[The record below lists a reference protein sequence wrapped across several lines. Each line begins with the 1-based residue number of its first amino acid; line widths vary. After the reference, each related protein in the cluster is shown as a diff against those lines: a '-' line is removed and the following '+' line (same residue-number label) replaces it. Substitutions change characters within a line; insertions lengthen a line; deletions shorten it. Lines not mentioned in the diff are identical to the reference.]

1 MGVDTKPAHKLN
13 IGEHWVLIDPKFP
26 KEKAEQLQS
35 WFNEETTTYMF
46 DLVSKNRILQDKLD
60 SMQKSIKKFIEE
72 NNHE

>member
-46 DLVSKNRILQDKLD
+46 NLAAENRILKAKL
-60 SMQKSIKKFIEE
+60 
-72 NNHE
+72 NL